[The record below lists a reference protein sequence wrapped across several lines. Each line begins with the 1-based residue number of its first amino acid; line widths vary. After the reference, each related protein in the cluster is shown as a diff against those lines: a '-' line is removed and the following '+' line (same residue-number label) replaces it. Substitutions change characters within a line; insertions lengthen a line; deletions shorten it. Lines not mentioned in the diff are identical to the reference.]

1 LTTKNAPPEQHL
13 LGMIAEHLEHGR
25 AGLGLLALVLPL
37 LQLPEGGSVLQTQLY
52 VEGHTDQ
59 DDAEQERYAP
69 APRRKRGLSHDRREY
84 EEDAVPED
92 EPDGNPH
99 LGEAPV
105 EAPLALGSV
114 LRRQQ
119 DRPAPLAADGEPLTE
134 AQHEEDYRG
143 GDTDGGVRRQ
153 QTDQSGRRA
162 HGQQRYDHGRLT
174 TQLVPKVAE

>member
-1 LTTKNAPPEQHL
+1 MVAKD
-13 LGMIAEHLEHGR
+13 LEHGR
-25 AGLGLLALVLPL
+25 TGLGLLSLLLPL
-37 LQLPEGGSVLQTQLY
+37 LQLPEHRRILQTQLY

-105 EAPLALGSV
+105 EASLVLGGI
-114 LRRQQ
+114 LRSQQ
-119 DRPAPLAADGEPLTE
+119 D
-134 AQHEEDYRG
+134 
-143 GDTDGGVRRQ
+143 
-153 QTDQSGRRA
+153 RRA
-162 HGQQRYDHGRLT
+162 HGQQRYDQGGLT